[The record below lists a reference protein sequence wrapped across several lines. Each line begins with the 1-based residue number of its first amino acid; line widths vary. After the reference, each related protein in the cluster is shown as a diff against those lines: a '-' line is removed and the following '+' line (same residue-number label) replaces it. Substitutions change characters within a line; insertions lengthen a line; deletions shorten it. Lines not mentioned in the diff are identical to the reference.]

1 MKEWEKKHGQNQD
14 EAQLRARFEEEQA
27 NIMKM
32 RTPEKS
38 AGGEGRAEDDAPP
51 PFVMQNCNQ

>member
-27 NIMKM
+27 NILKM

-38 AGGEGRAEDDAPP
+38 AGGEGGAEDEAPP